1 MFVPKKMKFRKQ
13 QKGRCFRKISPC
25 TLAFAGK
32 PYCVRLKALEAGRL
46 SSKNIVACRQT
57 ISRIIKKFGLLNILI
72 LADTPISRKPLEV
85 RMGKGKGSVDFWAC
99 KVKPGMVLFEI
110 RSQVKALGI
119 KAFKLV
125 QKKIGLFTKIV

>member
-13 QKGRCFRKISPC
+13 QKGRCFRKIRVC
-25 TLAFAGK
+25 TAPFIRK
-32 PYCVRLKALEAGRL
+32 SYSVRLKALEAGRL

-57 ISRIIKKFGLLNILI
+57 ISRVIKKFGLLNVLI
-72 LADTPISRKPLEV
+72 LADTPISRKPLEI

-99 KVKPGMVLFEI
+99 KIKPGMVLFEI
-110 RSQVKALGI
+110 RSPVKGLGT

-125 QKKIGLFTKIV
+125 QKKLGLFTKIV